1 MEQEYLSNFY
11 NSIKN
16 LSKNTQVNH
25 KNQISK
31 YLEMFKTLPID
42 HQVGIIENV
51 ETLDNHSKRLSM
63 LKTISKF
70 RKANGLPT
78 EKILL
83 VMKNT
88 NNILTEKYKNRNIQI
103 KVNQD
108 LPTYDYMVS
117 ELNNLYKEENWKKYI
132 INYLLLY
139 INVRNRDLDLKIVK
153 NKKDSTDDNTNYIVI
168 KKSSS
173 LFIRNVYK
181 TSKTYGTKMNLIT
194 RKRFIKA
201 VNEFLGS
208 ENSIDLLGE
217 DLKSTS
223 NVGNV
228 VRRLTIDKLKESDV
242 LKIVLSEKNSLDQA
256 TKISKNRGTDVST
269 LQSNYNIEI
278 SN

>member
-1 MEQEYLSNFY
+1 MEQEYLENFY

-16 LSKNTQVNH
+16 LNKNTQVNH
-25 KNQISK
+25 KNQLNK
-31 YLEMFKTLPID
+31 YLEMFNSYPID
-42 HQVGIIENV
+42 HELNVIENV
-51 ETLDNHSKRLSM
+51 KTLNNHSKRLSM

-78 EKILL
+78 EMILL
-83 VMKNT
+83 LMKNT
-88 NNILTEKYKNRNIQI
+88 NDVLTEKYKNRNIKI
-103 KVNQD
+103 KQD
-108 LPTYDYMVS
+108 NSLPTYEYMVD
-117 ELNNLYKEENWKKYI
+117 ELNKLYKEENWKKYI

-139 INVRNRDLDLKIVK
+139 LNVRNRDLDLKIVR
-153 NKKDSTDDNTNYIVI
+153 NKSEATDDNTNYIVI

-201 VNEFLGS
+201 VNEFIGDKD
-208 ENSIDLLGE
+208 SIDLLNE
-217 DLKSTS
+217 DLQTTS
-223 NVGNV
+223 NVGNI

-242 LKIVLSEKNSLDQA
+242 LKIVLASKNSLDEA
-256 TKISKNRGTDVST
+256 TKISKNRGTNVET
-269 LQSNYNIEI
+269 LNSNYNTER